1 MRCKMKKESDYLLWH
16 FQGLEKK
23 FDLIKHTELLASK
36 KQLVD
41 FRISHEKDYTE
52 IWHSIL

>member
-1 MRCKMKKESDYLLWH
+1 MRCKIKKESDYLLWH

-41 FRISHEKDYTE
+41 FRISYEKDYTE